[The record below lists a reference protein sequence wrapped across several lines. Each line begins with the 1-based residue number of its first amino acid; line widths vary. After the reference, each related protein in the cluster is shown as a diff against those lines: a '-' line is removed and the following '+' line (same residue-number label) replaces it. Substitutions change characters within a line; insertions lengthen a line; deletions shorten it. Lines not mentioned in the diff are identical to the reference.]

1 MSTASQNASPR
12 VLTEWSEIRT
22 AGPAIRAISLTQAKS
37 HLRLPLNDTY
47 HDDQLNLHIDSAI
60 ERVEHDTDRSLVS
73 QSFELWG
80 YCFPQP
86 SGYIA
91 LTREPITAVDSIKY
105 TPEDGGAQLTVD
117 PGDYVYDDARRM
129 VFTVD
134 GFEWPGTN
142 LQSKSVIVAYSAG
155 VASASE
161 VPAELISGALL
172 VVANLFYGI
181 DNLETYES
189 VIGRYKRSRYP

>member
-1 MSTASQNASPR
+1 
-12 VLTEWSEIRT
+12 
-22 AGPAIRAISLTQAKS
+22 
-37 HLRLPLNDTY
+37 
-47 HDDQLNLHIDSAI
+47 
-60 ERVEHDTDRSLVS
+60 
-73 QSFELWG
+73 
-80 YCFPQP
+80 
-86 SGYIA
+86 
-91 LTREPITAVDSIKY
+91 
-105 TPEDGGAQLTVD
+105 
-117 PGDYVYDDARRM
+117 M